1 MSEAL
6 ENRDAPS
13 TRERLL
19 NLVRQILEQQGAARP
34 LPIDAR
40 LNDLGMTSIKM
51 IKLMLAIELEFDLAI
66 PQAEITPEN
75 FVSIASVETMLSRL
89 FAAAGPAVPG

>member
-1 MSEAL
+1 MNEAL
-6 ENRDAPS
+6 EHRDAPS

-19 NLVRQILEQQGAARP
+19 NLVRQILEQQNGVRP

-75 FVSIASVETMLSRL
+75 FLSIASVEAMLSRL
-89 FAAAGPAVPG
+89 FAAAGSV

>member
-1 MSEAL
+1 MSEPL
-6 ENRDAPS
+6 EHRTGPNR
-13 TRERLL
+13 RERLL
-19 NLVRQILEQQGAARP
+19 TLVRQLLEQQNGVRP

-51 IKLMLAIELEFDLAI
+51 IKLMLAIEVEFDLAI

-75 FVSIASVETMLSRL
+75 FSSIASVEAMLARL
-89 FAAAGPAVPG
+89 FAAAGRG